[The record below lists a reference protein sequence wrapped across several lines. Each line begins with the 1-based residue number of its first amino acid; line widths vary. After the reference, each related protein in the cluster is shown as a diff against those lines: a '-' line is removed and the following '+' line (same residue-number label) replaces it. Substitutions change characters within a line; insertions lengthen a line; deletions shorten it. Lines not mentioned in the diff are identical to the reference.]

1 MKLLKTPKITKLREE
16 HLILPVKIGVEQ
28 TTNLDFNRFR
38 YIGAPKV
45 RQIQTGKVILA
56 NREEEAFKWFNA
68 FKNAN
73 EYSDVTLHGYFSD
86 LTFYIKLTDDAN
98 LLADSKQG
106 VELLEMT
113 LVEHIRLGKH
123 SVGWARKMLSGV
135 RTTFQLFGWSVIN
148 KFSSYPI
155 FKQES
160 TPTPAYSDN
169 EIKRILKLLNSL
181 FTQLYEQ
188 INNDLAM
195 HINTS
200 SRKKIGAAN
209 FEGINI
215 DVSGVITK
223 CFCLGYFLMSYYTW
237 ANSSCLLK
245 LKRPQQKNTANGK
258 WFSQSVEKKRA
269 GKFVTIELG
278 DNNSTI
284 IPKHG
289 LRLVERLLKLSTLVS
304 PDDNR
309 LFSACIEGSIRPLEA
324 NLLTQFTNWI
334 IKSFNLKADNGWPL
348 RLQAQRFSVTG
359 SNRYLSMTGDQV
371 GTAILLN
378 NTPDVVRKH
387 YSSGN
392 EHDNNMQLQAI
403 SRVLEGVTKCKSVD
417 DAINYSK
424 NKMGIEVL
432 PYEAFINKYIGIKK
446 PEKVIIGTGCKD
458 PFSQQSARYNKKHS
472 SLVKGNSSLAC
483 ADILKCFECENQVII
498 EEVDDIWCL
507 LSFKETLLYAQ
518 YDHLDGTQYRR
529 NFSKIISNVEEVCF
543 RVSPKVRRLAERK
556 LSSDG
561 RHPLWPEGHNLVF

>member
-73 EYSDVTLHGYFSD
+73 
-86 LTFYIKLTDDAN
+86 
-98 LLADSKQG
+98 DSKLG

-200 SRKKIGAAN
+200 SRKKIGTAN

-223 CFCLGYFLMSYYTW
+223 CFIT
-237 ANSSCLLK
+237 
-245 LKRPQQKNTANGK
+245 
-258 WFSQSVEKKRA
+258 
-269 GKFVTIELG
+269 
-278 DNNSTI
+278 
-284 IPKHG
+284 HG
-289 LRLVERLLKLSTLVS
+289 QTLHV
-304 PDDNR
+304 
-309 LFSACIEGSIRPLEA
+309 
-324 NLLTQFTNWI
+324 
-334 IKSFNLKADNGWPL
+334 
-348 RLQAQRFSVTG
+348 
-359 SNRYLSMTGDQV
+359 Y
-371 GTAILLN
+371 
-378 NTPDVVRKH
+378 
-387 YSSGN
+387 
-392 EHDNNMQLQAI
+392 
-403 SRVLEGVTKCKSVD
+403 
-417 DAINYSK
+417 
-424 NKMGIEVL
+424 
-432 PYEAFINKYIGIKK
+432 
-446 PEKVIIGTGCKD
+446 
-458 PFSQQSARYNKKHS
+458 
-472 SLVKGNSSLAC
+472 
-483 ADILKCFECENQVII
+483 
-498 EEVDDIWCL
+498 
-507 LSFKETLLYAQ
+507 
-518 YDHLDGTQYRR
+518 
-529 NFSKIISNVEEVCF
+529 
-543 RVSPKVRRLAERK
+543 
-556 LSSDG
+556 
-561 RHPLWPEGHNLVF
+561 

>member
-1 MKLLKTPKITKLREE
+1 MKELINSKKFKLRME
-16 HLILPVKIGVEQ
+16 HLILSVKVGVER

-38 YIGAPKV
+38 YLGAPKV
-45 RQIQTGKVILA
+45 RQIRTENVVLA
-56 NREEEAFKWFNA
+56 NREKEVLKWFNA
-68 FKNAN
+68 FQNAN

-98 LLADSKQG
+98 LAANSKQG
-106 VELLEMT
+106 VELLEIT
-113 LVEHIRLGKH
+113 LVEHVRLGKH
-123 SVGWARKMLSGV
+123 SVGWARKLLSGI
-135 RTTFQLFGWSVIN
+135 RTTFQLFGWDVIN
-148 KFSSYPI
+148 AFSAYPI
-155 FKQES
+155 FKREVI
-160 TPTPAYSDN
+160 PTPAYSDN
-169 EIKRILKLLNSL
+169 EIKIILKLLNSL
-181 FTQLYEQ
+181 FSQLYGQ
-188 INNDLAM
+188 IINDLTS
-195 HINTS
+195 HITIS
-200 SRKKIGAAN
+200 GSKKTGTLSYD
-209 FEGINI
+209 GINI
-215 DVSGVITK
+215 TVAGVITK

-245 LKRPQQKNTANGK
+245 LNRPQQKDTENGK

-289 LRLVERLLKLSTLVS
+289 LHFIERLLKLSVLVA

-309 LFSACIEGSIRPLEA
+309 IFSACIGGTIRPLEA
-324 NLLTQFTNWI
+324 NLLTQFTNWT
-334 IKSFNLKADNGWPL
+334 IKSFNLMADNGWPL
-348 RLQAQRFSVTG
+348 RLQAQRFRVTG
-359 SNRYLSMTGDQV
+359 SNRYLSVTGDQV
-371 GTAILLN
+371 GTALLLN
-378 NTPDVVRKH
+378 NTPDVVRTH

-392 EHDNNMQLQAI
+392 EHENNMQLQAI
-403 SRVLEGVTKCKSVD
+403 SRVLEGITKCESVD
-417 DAINYSK
+417 DAITYSK

-458 PFSQQSARYNKKHS
+458 PFSEQSQRYNRKHNHS
-472 SLVKGNSSLAC
+472 SQVNSSLAC

-507 LSFKETLLYAQ
+507 LSFKEALKDAQ

-529 NFSKIISNVEEVCF
+529 NFSQTISNVDEACF
-543 RVSPKVRRLAERK
+543 HVSPKIRRLAERK
-556 LSSDG
+556 LSSEG